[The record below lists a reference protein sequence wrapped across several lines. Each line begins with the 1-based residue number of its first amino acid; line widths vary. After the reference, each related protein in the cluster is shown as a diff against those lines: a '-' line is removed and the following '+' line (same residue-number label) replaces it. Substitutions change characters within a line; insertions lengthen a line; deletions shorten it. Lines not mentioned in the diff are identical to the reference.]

1 MPDYIPDAY
10 DLWEQHERK
19 QQAELD
25 RLPRCS
31 ECGEPIQDD
40 ECFTWGNETICLQC
54 LKDNHTKKV
63 EDLIE

>member
-40 ECFTWGNETICLQC
+40 ECFVWGNEPICLQC